1 MDDRKTVDEVL
12 AALDSSKRDRIS
24 LAKDISLEKVPSP
37 SIGLTRDLG
46 GGWVMG
52 REVLI
57 WGPKAAGKSSFCLE
71 QIALLQKLGKVCAYI
86 DAENAFD
93 PDWSTK
99 LGVNNDELIYVDAK
113 TMNHMV
119 DKTIQLIRAG
129 VDYIAIDSI
138 TPLVPAAYLEKD
150 GASVKGMADMGALGA
165 HARDLSKAL
174 PAIISENKSTL
185 IMFVSQIRM
194 KSMGMHWGA
203 GPTGGTSVDHYM
215 SQIVK
220 LQSSDG
226 ESNII
231 KGEAYQGDRIIE
243 KPIGRKVTYEIS
255 KNRSAPPMYSGNYPF
270 YFDGDFVG
278 IDTSTEVLRL
288 AVDSGIIK
296 KAGAWYSD
304 GEKNFA
310 QGEANAAKYLRDN
323 QEFYDRVVNEFGL
336 AR

>member
-1 MDDRKTVDEVL
+1 MSEARMTVDEVL
-12 AALDSSKRDRIS
+12 AALDSSERDRIS
-24 LAKDISLEKVPSP
+24 LAKDISLEKVPTP
-37 SIGLTRDLG
+37 SLGLTRDLG

-57 WGPKAAGKSSFCLE
+57 WGPKSAGKSSFCLQ
-71 QIALLQKLGKVCAYI
+71 QIALLQSMGKVCAYI

-93 PDWSTK
+93 PDWATR
-99 LGVNNDELIYVDAK
+99 LGVDNDKLIYVDAK

-119 DKTIQLIRAG
+119 DKTIQLMRAG

-150 GASVKGMADMGALGA
+150 GASVKAMSDMGALGA

-174 PAIISENKSTL
+174 PAIISENKNTL
-185 IMFVSQIRM
+185 IMLVSQIRM

-215 SQIVK
+215 SQIVR

-226 ESNII
+226 DANII
-231 KGEAYQGDRIIE
+231 KGQAHQGDRVIE
-243 KPIGRKVTYEIS
+243 KPIGRKISYEVS
-255 KNRSAPPMYSGNYPF
+255 KNRSAAPMYEGKFSF

-278 IDTSTEVLRL
+278 IDKYAEVVDL
-288 AVDSGIIK
+288 AVNAGAMK
-296 KAGAWYSD
+296 KAGAWYSVND
-304 GEKNFA
+304 KNIA

-323 QEFYDRVVNEFGL
+323 PEVYDEVVKKLGTT
-336 AR
+336 